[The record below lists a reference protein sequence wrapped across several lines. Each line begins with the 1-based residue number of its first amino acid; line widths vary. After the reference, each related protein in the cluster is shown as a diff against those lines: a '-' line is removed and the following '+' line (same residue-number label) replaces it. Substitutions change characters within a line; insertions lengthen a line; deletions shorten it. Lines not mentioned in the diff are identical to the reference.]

1 MIPSR
6 LPAKPAHILLVDDD
20 PGDVRLT
27 LEALHEST
35 LHLMI
40 DVARDGVETMAFL
53 YRQGEHAAA
62 PRPDLILL
70 DLHMPR
76 KDGREVLAEM
86 KADPELKRIPVVLLT
101 TSEADQ
107 DVLMSYNLGANCYIV
122 KPVDFAQF
130 AKVVQ
135 SIEAFWFTVVRL
147 PPH

>member
-62 PRPDLILL
+62 PRPDLKQHLENL
-70 DLHMPR
+70 R
-76 KDGREVLAEM
+76 RNAQ
-86 KADPELKRIPVVLLT
+86 RIAP
-101 TSEADQ
+101 Q
-107 DVLMSYNLGANCYIV
+107 
-122 KPVDFAQF
+122 
-130 AKVVQ
+130 
-135 SIEAFWFTVVRL
+135 
-147 PPH
+147 